1 MFCSDIGALIVA
13 EMSSAGSL
21 ATGSYTAGCL
31 AMAAQRTEVVAGL
44 ISQSRLSQV
53 CKRGGNAIPPPP
65 PAFFT
70 AGVYTTYF
78 TKLNTLNEKMIYY
91 ATLILLPPSS
101 INAFCPF
108 FFCVFW

>member
-1 MFCSDIGALIVA
+1 MA

-53 CKRGGNAIPPPP
+53 STRRGNARPPPR
-65 PAFFT
+65 PAFLLPVSIPLTFH
-70 AGVYTTYF
+70 
-78 TKLNTLNEKMIYY
+78 KLYTLNKKMIYY
-91 ATLILLPPSS
+91 APFIFYSPSS
-101 INAFCPF
+101 INGFWFPSF
-108 FFCVFW
+108 RFVF

>member
-1 MFCSDIGALIVA
+1 MLCSDIGALIVA

-53 CKRGGNAIPPPP
+53 STRGGNATPL
-65 PAFFT
+65 PAPLPEP
-70 AGVYTTYF
+70 GSV
-78 TKLNTLNEKMIYY
+78 MIWG
-91 ATLILLPPSS
+91 LGCLLLHSPSPPS
-101 INAFCPF
+101 PPR
-108 FFCVFW
+108 